1 MFSFDI
7 YADSTSDLGREFREK
22 YNIFYAPM
30 SVSVDG
36 VEYTAD
42 LDWKDFSPQQF
53 YNWMREGK
61 KTLTAQVFAHVYE
74 ELFRS
79 SLEKGK
85 DVLENAYGT
94 NQMHT
99 YYIINSICAIITILP
114 ASTLACRLLRGRR
127 KAFSNYDK
135 CKMSYKEGL
144 LDYWKNN
151 GLTDAILFAAT
162 AIILAIVFA
171 SSQKLPTVIYR
182 APDGIGY
189 ISLFPLAFAIFEQIG
204 TLFGGLLLLLLLELA
219 MLGGVFFA
227 QKRWRAVYFVEE

>member
-1 MFSFDI
+1 MKNK
-7 YADSTSDLGREFREK
+7 LGIIKFGGSAV
-22 YNIFYAPM
+22 FAF
-30 SVSVDG
+30 
-36 VEYTAD
+36 
-42 LDWKDFSPQQF
+42 L
-53 YNWMREGK
+53 
-61 KTLTAQVFAHVYE
+61 TLTFNLLLSILLRILIWFWFLPNLSIFFPGLVP
-74 ELFRS
+74 
-79 SLEKGK
+79 
-85 DVLENAYGT
+85 VLENAYGT

-204 TLFGGLLLLLLLELA
+204 TFFGGLLLLVLLELA

>member
-1 MFSFDI
+1 MKNK
-7 YADSTSDLGREFREK
+7 LGIIKFGGSAV
-22 YNIFYAPM
+22 FAF
-30 SVSVDG
+30 
-36 VEYTAD
+36 
-42 LDWKDFSPQQF
+42 L
-53 YNWMREGK
+53 
-61 KTLTAQVFAHVYE
+61 TLTFNLLLSILLRILIWFWFLPNLSIFFPGLVP
-74 ELFRS
+74 
-79 SLEKGK
+79 
-85 DVLENAYGT
+85 VLENAYGT

-189 ISLFPLAFAIFEQIG
+189 ISLFPLAFAIFELIG
-204 TLFGGLLLLLLLELA
+204 AFFGGLLLLVLLELA

>member
-1 MFSFDI
+1 MKNKLDI
-7 YADSTSDLGREFREK
+7 MKIGG
-22 YNIFYAPM
+22 
-30 SVSVDG
+30 SVVF
-36 VEYTAD
+36 AF
-42 LDWKDFSPQQF
+42 L
-53 YNWMREGK
+53 
-61 KTLTAQVFAHVYE
+61 TLTFNLLLSIVLRILIWFWFLPNLSIFFPGLVP
-74 ELFRS
+74 
-79 SLEKGK
+79 
-85 DVLENAYGT
+85 VLENAYGT

-189 ISLFPLAFAIFEQIG
+189 ISLFPLAFAIFEQIDAFWG
-204 TLFGGLLLLLLLELA
+204 CLLLLVILGLA

>member
-1 MFSFDI
+1 MKNKLDI
-7 YADSTSDLGREFREK
+7 MKIGG
-22 YNIFYAPM
+22 
-30 SVSVDG
+30 SVVF
-36 VEYTAD
+36 AF
-42 LDWKDFSPQQF
+42 L
-53 YNWMREGK
+53 
-61 KTLTAQVFAHVYE
+61 TLTFNLLLSIVLRILIWFWFLPNLSIFFPGLVP
-74 ELFRS
+74 
-79 SLEKGK
+79 
-85 DVLENAYGT
+85 VLENAYGT

-114 ASTLACRLLRGRR
+114 ASTLACRLLRRRR

-189 ISLFPLAFAIFEQIG
+189 ISLFPLAFAIFEQTDAFWG
-204 TLFGGLLLLLLLELA
+204 CLLLLVILGLA